1 MLRTNRLL
9 TLLTGFLLI
18 LPLPAAA
25 QDCNTC
31 ERKQCAPQQQAKQEA
46 KQCPAQQCPAKQC
59 PAPSVKQEKPAEVQ
73 REKPTVSSSA
83 AASYGAAPRELPV
96 VNAKE
101 AERARNAAKVLE
113 DLPHWL
119 AKDAEAI
126 AVIPGVMKAAF
137 GFGGRWGKGLISKR
151 DENGRWIP
159 PSFIEIGG
167 GSFGFQLGIQSTDL
181 VLVFTDSDAVNS
193 LLRGKLTLNGNASA
207 AAGPWGREGQ
217 AGVPLL
223 MNSGILAYSHAKGL
237 FAGISLDGSAIT
249 IDDTANHKVY
259 GKYINGDEILMDRRV
274 ASNEVVSP
282 FLDALDTHVSPAI
295 RQAGL

>member
-1 MLRTNRLL
+1 
-9 TLLTGFLLI
+9 
-18 LPLPAAA
+18 
-25 QDCNTC
+25 
-31 ERKQCAPQQQAKQEA
+31 
-46 KQCPAQQCPAKQC
+46 
-59 PAPSVKQEKPAEVQ
+59 VKQEKPAEVQ

-101 AERARNAAKVLE
+101 AERARDAAEVLK

-126 AVIPGVMKAAF
+126 AVIPGVKKAAF
-137 GFGGRWGKGLISKR
+137 VFGGRWGKGLISMR
-151 DENGRWIP
+151 DDESGRWIP

-167 GSFGFQLGIQSTDL
+167 GSFGLQAGIQSTDL
-181 VLVFTDSDAVNS
+181 VLVFRDRKAVHS
-193 LLRGKLTLNGNASA
+193 LLRGKLTLNGDASA
-207 AAGPWGREGQ
+207 AAGPWGREAQ
-217 AGVPLL
+217 AGVDIG
-223 MNSGILAYSHAKGL
+223 MSSGILAYSHAKGL
-237 FAGISLDGSAIT
+237 FAGISLDGSTIT

-295 RQAGL
+295 RRAGL